1 MNSFPDGWVPDTVVM
16 EGMFLINTPPLPVHS
31 TMKEYAWFVLRRFAH
46 PYFFSGTKEVHIVFD
61 NPWQQPHTP
70 KSFEQSRR
78 DAAQDLPVD
87 HQHVQ
92 FGDDSKTP
100 VKWREFLNCRVC
112 KRSLVVYLGSAFTHC
127 TPAPLNSHQELT
139 VAECFEGEAAIAIT
153 SSGVQERAELSSDAE
168 ETDTRVWLHAFRG
181 VGHRK
186 LVFSPDTD
194 VYHIGLPLLDTELH
208 DVYVQLSP
216 ATSPE
221 LRLLH
226 LNGLCQSLASDPD
239 LALVPYTELPKIIQS
254 LYISTGCDY
263 VSFFP
268 ELARQVSSDSSLR
281 MQSL

>member
-1 MNSFPDGWVPDTVVM
+1 M
-16 EGMFLINTPPLPVHS
+16 
-31 TMKEYAWFVLRRFAH
+31 AR
-46 PYFFSGTKEVHIVFD
+46 
-61 NPWQQPHTP
+61 
-70 KSFEQSRR
+70 
-78 DAAQDLPVD
+78 
-87 HQHVQ
+87 
-92 FGDDSKTP
+92 
-100 VKWREFLNCRVC
+100 
-112 KRSLVVYLGSAFTHC
+112 
-127 TPAPLNSHQELT
+127 
-139 VAECFEGEAAIAIT
+139 CFEGEAAIAIT
-153 SSGVQERAELSSDAE
+153 NSGIQERAELSSDAE
-168 ETDTRVWLHAFRG
+168 EADTRVWLHTFRS

-216 ATSPE
+216 ATSRE

-263 VSFFP
+263 VSFLLLP

-281 MQSL
+281 MQSLSQGSQNLRTCPEPLHTLTQIPWSKGSWHL